1 MKDKLPDAPYFDL
14 LDAEVEFDLRT
25 NPKNLMRR
33 VPARYKGPIILDE
46 IQKIPQLLDEVHR
59 VIETKKGHQFVLT
72 GSSARKLR
80 REGVNLLAGRALV
93 THFHPLTVEE
103 LGEDFDI
110 KRALQSGLLPSTW
123 GQGDPKKYLA
133 SYIQTYLDQE
143 VKQEGMS
150 RNIVHFSKFLQAAS
164 FSQASLLNISAVA
177 ADCGVDRR
185 SVTNYFDI
193 LKDLLIAHR
202 IPVFSKKA
210 KRELL
215 NSDKFYFFDCGVFRA
230 LRPRGPLD
238 SDSELNG
245 AALETLVLQNLM
257 AINDYREL
265 EFEISHWHTR
275 KHVEVDFVLYGPRG
289 LFAIEIKSGDRVR
302 SQDFHGLLEFGK
314 DYPMAKLML
323 LYGGDRHYRHEKI
336 EVIPVLD
343 WLRSLTKRLS

>member
-1 MKDKLPDAPYFDL
+1 MA
-14 LDAEVEFDLRT
+14 
-25 NPKNLMRR
+25 
-33 VPARYKGPIILDE
+33 
-46 IQKIPQLLDEVHR
+46 
-59 VIETKKGHQFVLT
+59 
-72 GSSARKLR
+72 
-80 REGVNLLAGRALV
+80 
-93 THFHPLTVEE
+93 
-103 LGEDFDI
+103 
-110 KRALQSGLLPSTW
+110 
-123 GQGDPKKYLA
+123 KYA
-133 SYIQTYLDQE
+133 NH
-143 VKQEGMS
+143 V
-150 RNIVHFSKFLQAAS
+150 
-164 FSQASLLNISAVA
+164 SAVA

-193 LKDLLIAHR
+193 LIDLLIAHR

-289 LFAIEIKSGDRVR
+289 LFAIEVKSGDRVP
-302 SQDFHGLLEFGK
+302 SQDFNGLIEFGK

-336 EVIPVLD
+336 EVIPILD